1 MKREYHVTVPI
12 GAHAFLTVVADSE
25 EDAVDR
31 AMEEVTLE
39 HVEDWDVMR
48 EVNRGN
54 VCYFPSPW
62 EIVVEEGDEVSE

>member
-12 GAHAFLTVVADSE
+12 GGHAFLTVVADSE
-25 EDAVDR
+25 EAAIER

-39 HVEDWDVMR
+39 HIEDWDVMR

-62 EIVVEEGDEVSE
+62 EITAYEGDEVGE